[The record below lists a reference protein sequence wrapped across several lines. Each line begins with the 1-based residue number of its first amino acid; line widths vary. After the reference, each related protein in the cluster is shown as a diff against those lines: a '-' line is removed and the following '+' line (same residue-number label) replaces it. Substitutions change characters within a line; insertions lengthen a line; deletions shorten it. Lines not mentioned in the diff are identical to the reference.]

1 MHFVKLRLRTL
12 MHLIS
17 VLATGVVLPRAGLA
31 PIGRTRALHATASTS
46 ALEAP
51 PLQVAL
57 DDAIAH
63 ARTFINTKYQD
74 APVTNL
80 TLSLAAEKRKKSTRS
95 AQALA
100 RQVEEAAAA
109 LEGSDPSPLDFGD
122 ASDARLSLVS
132 GTWRLKYSNA
142 AEITNLAKLPLGLRL
157 RTVLQRVDLD
167 RGVLENRAEV
177 AHKWRLAAQRTR
189 VVAKA
194 WADEPGALNKV
205 GVPNPG
211 NRLAV
216 KFCKVVVSLRRL
228 LLLPTP
234 FLRIVARPFGP
245 VEKEGRVP
253 TLDVTFVS
261 QSTRISRGGDGSLF
275 VLERVDD
282 PPEPLEEADDVVDS
296 RRAFDGAT
304 GAIGRLPSSSQA

>member
-1 MHFVKLRLRTL
+1 MVFA
-12 MHLIS
+12 LI
-17 VLATGVVLPRAGLA
+17 ATALPALVLPRAT
-31 PIGRTRALHATASTS
+31 IGRARPLLATAS
-46 ALEAP
+46 LEAP
-51 PLQVAL
+51 PLVAAL

-63 ARTFINTKYQD
+63 ARTFLDTNYPD

-80 TLSLAAEKRKKSTRS
+80 TLSLAAEKRKKSARS

-100 RQVEEAAAA
+100 RQIEAAAAA
-109 LEGSDPSPLDFGD
+109 LEDSDPSPLDFGD
-122 ASDARLSLVS
+122 ATDERLPLVS
-132 GTWRLKYSNA
+132 GTWRLLYSNA
-142 AEITNLAKLPLGLRL
+142 AEITNLGKLPLGLRL

-177 AHKWRLAAQRTR
+177 AHKWGLATQRTR
-189 VVAKA
+189 VVARA
-194 WADEPGALNKV
+194 WADEPGALNKC
-205 GVPNPG
+205 GVANPG

-216 KFCKVVVSLRRL
+216 KFCKVVVSLRR

-261 QSTRISRGGDGSLF
+261 QSTRVSRGGDGSLF

-282 PPEPLEEADDVVDS
+282 LPEPLEEADEVVDS
-296 RRAFDGAT
+296 RRSFDGAT
-304 GAIGRLPSSSQA
+304 GAIERLPSAVPQATVLYPD

>member
-1 MHFVKLRLRTL
+1 MLTVIAGLTPALVLPCTPVCRTL
-12 MHLIS
+12 
-17 VLATGVVLPRAGLA
+17 LATTSTIEALRARPL
-31 PIGRTRALHATASTS
+31 LATASAP
-46 ALEAP
+46 ALEA
-51 PLQVAL
+51 AI

-63 ARTFINTKYQD
+63 ARTFMDTNYPD

-80 TLSLAAEKRKKSTRS
+80 TLSLAAEKRKKSARS

-100 RQVEEAAAA
+100 RQIEDAAAA

-122 ASDARLSLVS
+122 LSDARLSLVS
-132 GTWRLKYSNA
+132 GTWRLRYSNA

-216 KFCKVVVSLRRL
+216 KFCKVVVSVRRL
-228 LLLPTP
+228 LVLPTP
-234 FLRIVARPFGP
+234 FLRFVARPFGP
-245 VEKEGRVP
+245 AEKEGRVP

-282 PPEPLEEADDVVDS
+282 PPEPLEDADEVVDS
-296 RRAFDGAT
+296 RRRFDGAT
-304 GAIGRLPSSSQA
+304 GAIERAPS